1 MVIPRAG
8 ESRWLEVAPERF
20 PAWTSTFG
28 EVMAA
33 WITETLACPE
43 IPSEPGPGVR

>member
-28 EVMAA
+28 L
-33 WITETLACPE
+33 TETLAGPE